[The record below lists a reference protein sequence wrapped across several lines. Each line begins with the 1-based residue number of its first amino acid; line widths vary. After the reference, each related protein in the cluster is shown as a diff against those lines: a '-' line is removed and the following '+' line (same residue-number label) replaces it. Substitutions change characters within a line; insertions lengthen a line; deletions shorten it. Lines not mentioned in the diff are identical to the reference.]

1 MQLIDNSM
9 FALEIND
16 GETVIVEDEDRS
28 DDDNV
33 ILGVTSADKMLPMS
47 VKTVDG
53 LSLKS
58 CNQWQSQVN
67 D

>member
-16 GETVIVEDEDRS
+16 GETVFVDDEDRS

-33 ILGVTSADKMLPMS
+33 ILGVMSADKMLPMS

-53 LSLKS
+53 LSS
-58 CNQWQSQVN
+58 CNQWQGQVN